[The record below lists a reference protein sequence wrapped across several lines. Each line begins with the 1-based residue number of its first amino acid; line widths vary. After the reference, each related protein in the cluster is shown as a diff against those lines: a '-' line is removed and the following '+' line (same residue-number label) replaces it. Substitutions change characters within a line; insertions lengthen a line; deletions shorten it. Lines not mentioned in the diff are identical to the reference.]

1 MLSAALPLNL
11 RYAPARSWAWVVKP
25 QPSCC
30 LVQNRPILEKPRYL
44 HIISDPIWKV
54 HLEGACRACDILFS
68 LNPWISGVRGSSLE
82 FRMFQNKLSFL
93 PCHWRRKVWHY
104 KGASF
109 PCDRRG
115 GAGGILGLRSPK
127 GFRPV
132 FGPNLGGVWYL
143 LPLFLDPWLSGGT
156 W

>member
-82 FRMFQNKLSFL
+82 FRMFQTN
-93 PCHWRRKVWHY
+93 C
-104 KGASF
+104 
-109 PCDRRG
+109 
-115 GAGGILGLRSPK
+115 RSC
-127 GFRPV
+127 
-132 FGPNLGGVWYL
+132 LATGGVKSGITKVQA
-143 LPLFLDPWLSGGT
+143 FLVTGGEARVGS
-156 W
+156 WA

>member
-54 HLEGACRACDILFS
+54 HVERATSFS
-68 LNPWISGVRGSSLE
+68 PSTLGFPGCVVAVLNFECFKQIVVL
-82 FRMFQNKLSFL
+82 
-93 PCHWRRKVWHY
+93 
-104 KGASF
+104 A
-109 PCDRRG
+109 
-115 GAGGILGLRSPK
+115 
-127 GFRPV
+127 
-132 FGPNLGGVWYL
+132 
-143 LPLFLDPWLSGGT
+143 LPLEA
-156 W
+156 